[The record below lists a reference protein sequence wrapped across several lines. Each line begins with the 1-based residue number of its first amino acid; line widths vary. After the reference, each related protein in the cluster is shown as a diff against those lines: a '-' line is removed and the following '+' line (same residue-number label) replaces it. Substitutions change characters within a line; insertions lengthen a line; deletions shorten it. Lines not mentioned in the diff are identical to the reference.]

1 MRGIGELLSRVT
13 LPSIG
18 EARPSPLVTIGD
30 RIGEARPRLRVS
42 RGLLPWLPSLNPD
55 PEDRPHHRN
64 DGMEPEP
71 EHQRAVSGVH
81 PRPSKSAMTPPS
93 ATRVADGRDNAA
105 ERRNPAPGCL
115 AWAKGGAQLEAAA
128 AVATGEVVAAAT
140 ATAEVAEAEAA
151 AEAVTEAEAAAAR
164 CRLTGAESRLL
175 EGAKPVV
182 QIPLSAT
189 DVSTC
194 SERAPDRLSLTEES
208 AEPEPWPELGRLMVT
223 LEPTVVCVR
232 PPVPGCACV

>member
-30 RIGEARPRLRVS
+30 RIGEARPTLRVS

-64 DGMEPEP
+64 DGTEPEP
-71 EHQRAVSGVH
+71 EHQRAEVSGVR

-128 AVATGEVVAAAT
+128 AVATGEAVAA

-151 AEAVTEAEAAAAR
+151 AEAAAEAVAEAEAAAAR
-164 CRLTGAESRLL
+164 CRLTGAESRL
-175 EGAKPVV
+175 EGATPVV

-194 SERAPDRLSLTEES
+194 SERAPDRLSLTESS
-208 AEPEPWPELGRLMVT
+208 AEPEPRLMLFMVT
-223 LEPTVVCVR
+223 LEPAVVCVR

>member
-1 MRGIGELLSRVT
+1 MRGIGGLLSRVT

-30 RIGEARPRLRVS
+30 RIGEARPRPRVS

-71 EHQRAVSGVH
+71 EH

-93 ATRVADGRDNAA
+93 ARRVADGRD
-105 ERRNPAPGCL
+105 
-115 AWAKGGAQLEAAA
+115 AQLEAAA
-128 AVATGEVVAAAT
+128 AVATGEAVAVAAAT
-140 ATAEVAEAEAA
+140 ATAEMAEAEAA
-151 AEAVTEAEAAAAR
+151 AEAAAEAEAAAAR

-194 SERAPDRLSLTEES
+194 SERAPDRLSLTENS
-208 AEPEPWPELGRLMVT
+208 AEPEPWPELGWLMVT